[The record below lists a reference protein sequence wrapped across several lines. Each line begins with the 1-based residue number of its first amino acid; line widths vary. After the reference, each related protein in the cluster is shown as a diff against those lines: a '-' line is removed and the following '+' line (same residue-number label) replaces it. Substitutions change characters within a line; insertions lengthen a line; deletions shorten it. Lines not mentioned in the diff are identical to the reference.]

1 MRRIA
6 SAFIW
11 HLNID
16 DSSTGVLA
24 RAQKL
29 PEKWTF
35 FIKVSDRLTKRRRS
49 DLPPMRQNDPELKI
63 RLIHDFRRHRSKF
76 RYPNRE
82 KLDWVKVEIWFQTSC
97 LTKVRFLKHRK
108 THPTSVR
115 VKLHFPVTRKKT
127 SSPGSQRARIFFC
140 QKKRLWSWTP
150 FGTKILLLTPKLSVE
165 SIQNWKMRKVSAG
178 SNCPVPDHIARLLRK
193 ISTIFFYWS
202 LFSRPPNPVPWLVNS
217 GS

>member
-165 SIQNWKMRKVSAG
+165 SIQNWKMRKVSAE
-178 SNCPVPDHIARLLRK
+178 SNCPVPDHIALAAH
-193 ISTIFFYWS
+193 FFADH
-202 LFSRPPNPVPWLVNS
+202 F
-217 GS
+217 

>member
-1 MRRIA
+1 MRRIG

-16 DSSTGVLA
+16 NSSTGVLA

-49 DLPPMRQNDPELKI
+49 DFPPMWRNDPELKI
-63 RLIHDFRRHRSKF
+63 RLYHDFRRHRSKF

-150 FGTKILLLTPKLSVE
+150 FGTKILLLTPELS
-165 SIQNWKMRKVSAG
+165 
-178 SNCPVPDHIARLLRK
+178 
-193 ISTIFFYWS
+193 
-202 LFSRPPNPVPWLVNS
+202 
-217 GS
+217 